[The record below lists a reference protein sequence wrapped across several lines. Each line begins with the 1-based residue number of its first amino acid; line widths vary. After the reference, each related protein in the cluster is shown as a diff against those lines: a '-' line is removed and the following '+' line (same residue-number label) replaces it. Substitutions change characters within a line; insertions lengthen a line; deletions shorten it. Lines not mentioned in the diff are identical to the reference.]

1 MNNLHKTKVSVL
13 SSMVELSD
21 IIKSDEFGKLSQDK
35 QDMYRGLGRD
45 AIKIM
50 KRLKMRERELI
61 KIGEVKF
68 FW

>member
-61 KIGEVKF
+61 KIGEVK
-68 FW
+68 

>member
-13 SSMVELSD
+13 SSMIELSD

-50 KRLKMRERELI
+50 KRVKMRERELI
-61 KIGEVKF
+61 KIGEGK
-68 FW
+68 